1 MVYFSI
7 HPGKFQTFA
16 KHIGFFGYDNISTG
30 TSFNWEILHINSHQ
44 IIATSR
50 DLRSFDGGKKLGAE
64 NLDGLAARVKQPC
77 QVKELREDDDYGVFK
92 DPFFKLKFQK
102 FGCKSLSVQVFLAG
116 VLRNVNKK
124 TVHQLVFLTHTS
136 SPFHTGHRRCDVF
149 LSKLMGSKSPNGRL
163 KNPGMQIA
171 DTFFFF
177 FGGSM
182 PEFLISYGNA
192 FQLKA
197 VQFCGA

>member
-7 HPGKFQTFA
+7 HPVFQTFA
-16 KHIGFFGYDNISTG
+16 KHIGFFGYDNISTR

-92 DPFFKLKFQK
+92 DRFFK
-102 FGCKSLSVQVFLAG
+102 
-116 VLRNVNKK
+116 
-124 TVHQLVFLTHTS
+124 
-136 SPFHTGHRRCDVF
+136 
-149 LSKLMGSKSPNGRL
+149 
-163 KNPGMQIA
+163 IEI
-171 DTFFFF
+171 
-177 FGGSM
+177 
-182 PEFLISYGNA
+182 PEIWL
-192 FQLKA
+192 
-197 VQFCGA
+197 

>member
-1 MVYFSI
+1 MLNYPPFLVGNTGLEQGKETNFQWVLYICGPMRWFRARWWQCHALSVWQCSNKKSTWQLQVASCFNVWHCRYQFFIWKHFFCACEYLVPIISFSPVFSLIVVFHRPNMVYFSI

-92 DPFFKLKFQK
+92 DRFF
-102 FGCKSLSVQVFLAG
+102 
-116 VLRNVNKK
+116 
-124 TVHQLVFLTHTS
+124 
-136 SPFHTGHRRCDVF
+136 
-149 LSKLMGSKSPNGRL
+149 
-163 KNPGMQIA
+163 
-171 DTFFFF
+171 
-177 FGGSM
+177 
-182 PEFLISYGNA
+182 
-192 FQLKA
+192 
-197 VQFCGA
+197 